1 MFAHA
6 WDAEEVRLGS
16 RGHDQ
21 VVEVEPGAVLEH
33 ERMSRVVQPGRFPD
47 PHAHVGLPT
56 EDRPQRGADFFRRE
70 VAGAD
75 LVEQRLERVIVV
87 AVHDCDVRVGAA
99 RRVSCVQPGEARP
112 DDHDPRTHARW
123 PAAMPCPACRT
134 LA

>member
-1 MFAHA
+1 LATA
-6 WDAEEVRLGS
+6 PEEVRLDS

-47 PHAHVGLPT
+47 PHTHVGLPA

-70 VAGAD
+70 VVGAD
-75 LVEQRLERVIVV
+75 LVEQRLERVIAV

-99 RRVSCVQPGEARP
+99 QRVSGVQPGEARA
-112 DDHDPRTHARW
+112 DDHDPQTHARS